1 MYLSRIRLS
10 PEAARDRHF
19 WTLFEN
25 PYRLHQEIWNLFSD
39 HPDRRRDF
47 LYRLESDRGRPILYA
62 LSEREPRPAPSFQG
76 LWKVESRPLRPAL
89 QPGDRLRFSLRAN
102 PVVTRDGSRHDL
114 VMDLKKDL
122 AKRGV
127 PKADWPSEAA
137 LAQQAGERWLT
148 RRAADHGFAPEHV
161 LVVRHE
167 VLTFPKPSG
176 AQVRLAVCD
185 FEGTL
190 SVTDPALFLAM
201 LRQGLGPAKGF
212 GCGLLLLRRAR

>member
-10 PEAARDRHF
+10 PDAAHDRRF
-19 WTLFEN
+19 WEMFEN
-25 PYRLHQEIWNLFSD
+25 PYRLHQAIWHLFSD
-39 HPDRRRDF
+39 RPDRRRDF
-47 LYRLESDRGRPILYA
+47 LYRLESDGGSPTLFT
-62 LSEREPRPAPSFQG
+62 LSDREPRPDPAQG
-76 LWKVESRPLRPAL
+76 GMWRVESRELRPAL
-89 QPGDRLRFSLRAN
+89 RPGDRLRFSLRAN

-137 LAQQAGERWLT
+137 LAQQAGEGWLA
-148 RRAADHGFAPEHV
+148 RRAAEHGFAIERV
-161 LVVRHE
+161 LIARHE

-176 AQVRLAVCD
+176 ANVRLAVCD
-185 FEGTL
+185 FEGVL
-190 SVTDPALFLAM
+190 SVTDPERFLAM

-212 GCGLLLLRRAR
+212 GCGLLLCRRAG